1 MTDDEDPNAN
11 YGDARP
17 AKQIYFFAEEQKA
30 ENGDYEIR
38 KRGSGL
44 NVTIIRPSEYEH
56 VGDEKGKQ
64 AGDSEPDVTGGED
77 SHKDVKELSWLPIAR
92 GANGFHSFAEQDIAQ
107 RSEQSNEE
115 NKNVGFQVQAWRIF
129 HAC

>member
-1 MTDDEDPNAN
+1 MTYDEDPNAN

-17 AKQIYFFAEEQKA
+17 AKQIYLFAEEQKP

-38 KRGSGL
+38 KRGGGL
-44 NVTIIRPSEYEH
+44 NVTIVRPGEDKH
-56 VGDEKGKQ
+56 VGDKKGQQ
-64 AGDSEPDVTGGED
+64 AGDSEPDVAGSED
-77 SHKDVKELSWLPIAR
+77 STKDVKELSWLPIAR
-92 GANGFHSFAEQDIAQ
+92 GADVFHSFAEQDITQ
-107 RSEQSNEE
+107 RGEQSNEE

>member
-17 AKQIYFFAEEQKA
+17 AKQIYLFAEEQKP

-38 KRGSGL
+38 KRGGGL

-56 VGDEKGKQ
+56 VGDEKGEQ
-64 AGDSEPDVTGGED
+64 TGDSEPDVTGGENPNQ
-77 SHKDVKELSWLPIAR
+77 DVKKLLRRPIAR
-92 GANGFHSFAEQDIAQ
+92 GANGFHSFA
-107 RSEQSNEE
+107 
-115 NKNVGFQVQAWRIF
+115 
-129 HAC
+129 